1 MTDVLLKTTAKFA
14 CMLPAMGGNIWRW
27 VLRAF
32 PWTIHIS
39 SRFWLLKQLKNAYC
53 YVYVFIRTLLCF
65 YRYFYEMTYLDSLT
79 VGHDTVG
86 LSPLETNAQDIRR
99 VSPIIVMNTVTKKY
113 QLYTFLR
120 ELPFMYMLCCLEN
133 HIRRPCSVAMSWNV
147 EVIILS
153 DVCHRMPVCKKMY
166 DCVPGACLPGY
177 LTWVPVLNK
186 ISLWFLDVMPS
197 KVYLHNY
204 NENAC
209 EWSDTSLYRSR
220 FEQMCILLSKLELH
234 GCMSAVWWA
243 ARISIEDTYICSLF
257 ALILYYFIPHA

>member
-32 PWTIHIS
+32 PRTIHIS
-39 SRFWLLKQLKNAYC
+39 SRFWLLKQLTNAYC

-120 ELPFMYMLCCLEN
+120 ELHFYVYVMLLRKPYSKTLQCC
-133 HIRRPCSVAMSWNV
+133 
-147 EVIILS
+147 
-153 DVCHRMPVCKKMY
+153 
-166 DCVPGACLPGY
+166 
-177 LTWVPVLNK
+177 
-186 ISLWFLDVMPS
+186 
-197 KVYLHNY
+197 
-204 NENAC
+204 NELKC
-209 EWSDTSLYRSR
+209 WS
-220 FEQMCILLSKLELH
+220 
-234 GCMSAVWWA
+234 
-243 ARISIEDTYICSLF
+243 
-257 ALILYYFIPHA
+257 YYFIWCLSSNACM

>member
-14 CMLPAMGGNIWRW
+14 CMLPAMGGDIWRW

-32 PWTIHIS
+32 PRTIHIS
-39 SRFWLLKQLKNAYC
+39 SRFWLLKQLTNAYC

-113 QLYTFLR
+113 QLYTIC
-120 ELPFMYMLCCLEN
+120 ESCIFMYMLCCLEN

-153 DVCHRMPVCKKMY
+153 DVCHRMPVCKKCMTV
-166 DCVPGACLPGY
+166 CLEPACLE
-177 LTWVPVLNK
+177 
-186 ISLWFLDVMPS
+186 I
-197 KVYLHNY
+197 
-204 NENAC
+204 
-209 EWSDTSLYRSR
+209 
-220 FEQMCILLSKLELH
+220 
-234 GCMSAVWWA
+234 
-243 ARISIEDTYICSLF
+243 
-257 ALILYYFIPHA
+257 